1 MKKEEKKYKEIEL
14 RSEEVQ
20 EIMNRVPP
28 WILRGGIT
36 LLFSIVIILLLGSFF
51 FKYPDV
57 IQAEITVTSQEPPAG
72 VIARSAGKIDEIY
85 VVNSSEVRKGEPLAV
100 INNPADTDD
109 MLTLLMNIELWKMS
123 GYDIDQV
130 KSLFPSRS
138 VSLGTIQSVYAAFL
152 NSLNDYINHMELDY
166 YPKKIASQK
175 EQLLV
180 QEEYINKLKEQMPV
194 ILEQY
199 NTSNNIFKR
208 DSVLFSRDVISENEY
223 ELAKSSFLQS
233 KQSFISFNA
242 SLKQSDLQQMQGEE
256 TLLDLQQQASEVES
270 RFRLA
275 LHNATEALNA
285 QIRSWEHDYLMVSP
299 VNGIVNHMGVWSS
312 NQNVSAG
319 ETVFTVL
326 PAGQDIPR
334 GKAMLPVQGAGKVSE
349 GQRVNVR
356 LNNFPDQEFGYLIGN
371 VASISSVPTDDGL
384 YVVEIIFPKGMKTNY
399 DRTLPITRQ
408 MQGVAEIITED
419 LRLIERFFMPVK
431 KMIRNQQI

>member
-1 MKKEEKKYKEIEL
+1 MEKEDKKYKPIEL

-20 EIMNRVPP
+20 EIMNKVSP
-28 WILRGGIT
+28 WILRSGIT
-36 LLFSIVIILLLGSFF
+36 LLFLIVTMLLIGSWF

-109 MLTLLMNIELWKMS
+109 MLTLLMNMELWKMS
-123 GYDIDQV
+123 GFDIDQV

-223 ELAKSSFLQS
+223 ELAKSSFYR
-233 KQSFISFNA
+233 A
-242 SLKQSDLQQMQGEE
+242 SSLSS
-256 TLLDLQQQASEVES
+256 LL
-270 RFRLA
+270 
-275 LHNATEALNA
+275 
-285 QIRSWEHDYLMVSP
+285 
-299 VNGIVNHMGVWSS
+299 
-312 NQNVSAG
+312 
-319 ETVFTVL
+319 
-326 PAGQDIPR
+326 
-334 GKAMLPVQGAGKVSE
+334 
-349 GQRVNVR
+349 
-356 LNNFPDQEFGYLIGN
+356 
-371 VASISSVPTDDGL
+371 
-384 YVVEIIFPKGMKTNY
+384 
-399 DRTLPITRQ
+399 
-408 MQGVAEIITED
+408 
-419 LRLIERFFMPVK
+419 MPH
-431 KMIRNQQI
+431 

>member
-36 LLFSIVIILLLGSFF
+36 LLFCIVIILLIGSFF

-109 MLTLLMNIELWKMS
+109 MLTLLMNMELWEIS
-123 GYDIDQV
+123 DYGIDQA

-138 VSLGTIQSVYAAFL
+138 VSLGAIQSVYATFI
-152 NSLNDYINHMELDY
+152 NSLNDFINHMELDY

-180 QEEYINKLKEQMPV
+180 QQEYLNMLKEQTPV
-194 ILEQY
+194 IFEQY
-199 NTSNNIFKR
+199 NTYNNIFKR

-242 SLKQSDLQQMQGEE
+242 SLKHSDLQQMQGEE
-256 TLLDLQQQASEVES
+256 TLLDLQQQAFEVES
-270 RFRLA
+270 RYRLT
-275 LHNATEALNA
+275 LHNATDALKA
-285 QIRSWEHDYLMVSP
+285 QIKAWEQDYLMVSP

-312 NQNVSAG
+312 NQNVLSG

-326 PAGQDIPR
+326 PSGQDTPR
-334 GKAMLPVQGAGKVSE
+334 GKAMLPVQGAGKVNE

-371 VASISSVPTDDGL
+371 VASISNVPTDEGL
-384 YVVEIIFPKGMKTNY
+384 YVVEISFPEGMKTNY
-399 DRTLPITRQ
+399 DRMLPVTRQ
-408 MQGVAEIITED
+408 MQGIAEIITED
-419 LRLIERFFMPVK
+419 LRLIERFFMPIK

>member
-208 DSVLFSRDVISENEY
+208 DSVLFSRDVISD
-223 ELAKSSFLQS
+223 SFLQS

-399 DRTLPITRQ
+399 DKILPITRQ